1 MQRLSLAAAALA
13 GLLAVISPALAD
25 GSKMPRTL
33 SLSGHGEVKSAP
45 DMASV
50 TSGVVTQGATAAEA
64 LSANTKAMT
73 ALFDALKTSGIA
85 EKDIQTS
92 NFSVQPRY
100 DYNNNNGGAP
110 KLVGYDVSNNVTVTV
125 RKIADL
131 GGLLDT
137 LVKAGSNQING
148 VGFDVSQPE
157 ASMDEARRRATAD
170 AARKAKVY
178 AQAAGVELGS
188 ILSISEGSGYQPPI
202 AVMRGAMMK
211 ADAASPVPMAAGE
224 QTLAVD
230 VSITWEIK

>member
-1 MQRLSLAAAALA
+1 
-13 GLLAVISPALAD
+13 
-25 GSKMPRTL
+25 MPRTL
-33 SLSGHGEVKSAP
+33 SLSGSGEVKSAP

-73 ALFDALKTSGIA
+73 ALFDGLKTSGIA

-137 LVKAGSNQING
+137 LVKAGSNQINSI
-148 VGFDVSQPE
+148 GFSDVSQPE
-157 ASMDEARRRATAD
+157 AWMDEARRRATAD
-170 AARKAKVY
+170 AAPARPRSMPRR
-178 AQAAGVELGS
+178 QAWSWGPSSRSARARATS
-188 ILSISEGSGYQPPI
+188 RP
-202 AVMRGAMMK
+202 
-211 ADAASPVPMAAGE
+211 SP
-224 QTLAVD
+224 
-230 VSITWEIK
+230 